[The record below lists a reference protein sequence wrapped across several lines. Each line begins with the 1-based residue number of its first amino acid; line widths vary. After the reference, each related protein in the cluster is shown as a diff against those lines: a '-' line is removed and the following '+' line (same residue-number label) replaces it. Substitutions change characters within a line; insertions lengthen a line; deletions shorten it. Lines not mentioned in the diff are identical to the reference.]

1 MQIASTGADKLW
13 QDQLVAPQSTN
24 FGAVFNFGP
33 VKLRKQKLIMSVGYS
48 VDKKNPTQLAQPGQ
62 GSYILCWLVIL
73 FDKGAAKKVLCTVY
87 N

>member
-1 MQIASTGADKLW
+1 
-13 QDQLVAPQSTN
+13 
-24 FGAVFNFGP
+24 
-33 VKLRKQKLIMSVGYS
+33 MSVGYS